1 MKKLI
6 FVLCVLKRIHVD
18 TQRTHENETTPKTEP
33 QKCVLISE
41 AYTRPISASQYN
53 SRFDKRPLN
62 RFGIHKRELNVTIY
76 LYN

>member
-6 FVLCVLKRIHVD
+6 FVLCVSKRIHVD

-41 AYTRPISASQYN
+41 AYIQGQYQPASIIAD
-53 SRFDKRPLN
+53 STKD
-62 RFGIHKRELNVTIY
+62 H
-76 LYN
+76 